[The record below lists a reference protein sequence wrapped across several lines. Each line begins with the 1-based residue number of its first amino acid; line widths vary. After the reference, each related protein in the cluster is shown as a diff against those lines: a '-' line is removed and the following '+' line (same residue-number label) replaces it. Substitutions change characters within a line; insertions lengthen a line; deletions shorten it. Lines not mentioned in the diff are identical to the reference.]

1 MPNYVIKKG
10 PSRGARHGPT
20 MMQRIYHIVH
30 NSLRKAK
37 KQDYKSILDR
47 FLNSPRYRE
56 SQIATGWDE
65 ALCARYDEIALKDH
79 SYVATKA
86 ERSRHENSW
95 KMVFNSSGP
104 NGPMDQRDDCE
115 EAQRTRERLHK
126 EQGNCNA
133 KIQTQRSTSTTALKT
148 YPSMQSSTE
157 LSFYCVH
164 QALDTQG
171 IKSKNGSYL
180 STGKFSAKM
189 STRWLVRVFKC
200 GTQV

>member
-1 MPNYVIKKG
+1 M
-10 PSRGARHGPT
+10 R
-20 MMQRIYHIVH
+20 QRICHIVH
-30 NSLRKAK
+30 NSRRKSK

-56 SQIATGWDE
+56 SQIETGWD
-65 ALCARYDEIALKDH
+65 
-79 SYVATKA
+79 ATKA
-86 ERSRHENSW
+86 ERSRHANSW
-95 KMVFNSSGP
+95 KMVFNCSGP
-104 NGPMDQRDDCE
+104 NDPMDQRDDCE
-115 EAQRTRERLHK
+115 EAKKTLERLYK
-126 EQGNCNA
+126 EQGKCNA
-133 KIQTQRSTSTTALKT
+133 KIQTQRSTLTMSRKT

-157 LSFYCVH
+157 LTFYCVH
-164 QALDTQG
+164 QAVDTQS